1 MAGRPP
7 ARKFEREE
15 MVAYLHGIDAEA
27 NVVHLLVHKRGSKV
41 RFTGGFGKHEVSPKN
56 SGDLEQWVDEAQSAL
71 GLTDVIGVLRGW
83 TAAPENVEKFAQ
95 LNALADIKKKELGPR
110 AQPAPTEGIQVESVR
125 VEGALTEA

>member
-15 MVAYLHGIDAEA
+15 MVAYLHGIDSEA
-27 NVVHLLVHKRGSKV
+27 NVVHLLVHKRGAKV
-41 RFTGGFGKHEVSPKN
+41 RFTGGFGSHEVAPKN
-56 SGDLEQWVDEAQSAL
+56 SGDLEQWIEEAQSAL

-95 LNALADIKKKELGPR
+95 LNAMAEKKKKELG
-110 AQPAPTEGIQVESVR
+110 AQNLE
-125 VEGALTEA
+125 ALAEA